1 MSPGCPSLRAHELE
15 RALQPDEAP
24 RSYQTPRGKAI
35 EGSILRIPAYKSH
48 YAIPASHR
56 GERPALPAA
65 GSFAVV
71 SLDPGINGDAG

>member
-1 MSPGCPSLRAHELE
+1 M
-15 RALQPDEAP
+15 
-24 RSYQTPRGKAI
+24 